1 MPAWS
6 AVYYHEQ
13 KNTGK
18 SPEEIS
24 LCYLYIKY
32 KLTALAFGIVTAA
45 AFKHIKYIAAIFI
58 ISIIAGIQT
67 AV

>member
-1 MPAWS
+1 MPAVRLI
-6 AVYYHEQ
+6 AKKTQENLLKKLPCV
-13 KNTGK
+13 
-18 SPEEIS
+18 IFIF
-24 LCYLYIKY
+24 YIKY

-45 AFKHIKYIAAIFI
+45 AVKYVKYITAIFI